1 VARRVLLYLAGMVG
15 LTALSVI
22 VIVIFGNSIQISCAR
37 EAGQAPDCRITRMLL
52 GRVSLSSR
60 DVLGVSAVRLEES
73 CDDGCAYRAVLIT
86 SDRDGVPLNEVYTDR
101 GPVQR
106 QIDALSPLLN
116 GAGASFE
123 YVEPVQWWVVA
134 LVLGLDLLGM
144 AIVAGSFLRE
154 SRSG

>member
-1 VARRVLLYLAGMVG
+1 
-15 LTALSVI
+15 
-22 VIVIFGNSIQISCAR
+22 
-37 EAGQAPDCRITRMLL
+37 
-52 GRVSLSSR
+52 
-60 DVLGVSAVRLEES
+60 
-73 CDDGCAYRAVLIT
+73 VLIT
-86 SDRDGVPLNEVYTDR
+86 SGGDGVPLDEVYKDR